1 LRDPTQKQAGGLA
14 QDIGPEFKPQ
24 YAKKKKKKKKERK
37 KKERTK
43 SSNYDHM

>member
-24 YAKKKKKKKKERK
+24 YAKKKKKKKERK